1 MNYQKI
7 TKMQKEYN
15 VFGMQ
20 AMINSGDCWKLEGS
34 VGRHASDLLDI
45 GVCMLPKLPTHDYY
59 GNPIPSRDYLKPG
72 TKGTYLNSKEF
83 WSDWDRVDEFFNQEL

>member
-20 AMINSGDCWKLEGS
+20 AMINSG
-34 VGRHASDLLDI
+34 RHASNLLDI
-45 GVCMLPKLPTHDYY
+45 GVCMLPKKHMRDYY
-59 GNPIPSRDYLKPG
+59 GSSVPSRDDLKPG
-72 TKGTYLNSKEF
+72 TKGTYLNSKNF
-83 WSDWDRVDEFFNQEL
+83 WSDWERVDEFFNQEQ